1 MEKPEWQRW
10 KDALGYQESN
20 RHVQEAFWWGEREGG
35 WHLYRTNEIETQ
47 KLFFVAIIKTLL
59 YPKLV

>member
-1 MEKPEWQRW
+1 MEKPERQRW
-10 KDALGYQESN
+10 KDALGYQEAS
-20 RHVQEAFWWGEREGG
+20 RRVQESFWRGEGGRG

-47 KLFFVAIIKTLL
+47 KFFFVAIIKTLL